1 MPSESAKQHRFMEA
15 AAHNPSFARKA
26 GISQGVAREFVNAD
40 AGRSFTNRKA
50 KKPALKRGR

>member
-1 MPSESAKQHRFMEA
+1 MPSKSAKQHRFMEA

-26 GISQGVAREFVNAD
+26 GISPSVAQEFVSAD
-40 AGRSFTNRKA
+40 AGKSFSPGKR